1 MELRNGLAT
10 ETGWEFFEGALDP
23 DQIATTGSSF
33 MIGNGYL
40 GYRGT
45 LAEWGP
51 DELVGCIVADTWD
64 TASEGALTELCN
76 VPNGLFL
83 AASVDGVPVPVSG
96 THDFE
101 RRVDLRSG
109 LFSRRSGWRGE
120 GGVPVSLVEERFAS
134 MDDVRLVVSRTRV
147 TAHAPCALTIVTG
160 IDGNVWSLSGEHFAT
175 RESYEQDGLVG
186 IDLTT
191 VELGTRI
198 SVVEG
203 CRVSGVEPR
212 SAHVRTGGNR
222 ILREFGFSL
231 AAGDEVVVE
240 KAVSI
245 HHDNDVAQ
253 PGEES
258 AAAAAAA
265 LADGYDHLF
274 ARHARRWEDVWAAS
288 DIEVIGDLESQV
300 LTRFSL
306 FHNIIHTPSHARLP
320 IGARGLSSQVYQG
333 AAFWDQEIFNLPML
347 TYTRPDLARN
357 VLMYRHDTL
366 PGACRKA
373 ARLGYRGAYYAWAS
387 GKTGDELFPD
397 IFFPDVLTGRAM
409 RNHFNCWQ
417 IHVSPDIVYALWR
430 YYEAT
435 GDWSFIVEG
444 GAEIA
449 FEVADFL
456 VSRAHFKKDKNRF
469 ELIRLLGPDEYH
481 ENVDNNAYTM
491 YLAQYA
497 LEKAVEI
504 HDAMSERAPAELSA
518 LLGRLGLDEDD
529 VADWRE
535 HADLMYLPE
544 PDPRTKLIEQF
555 DGYFSLEDVT
565 PDVVRQRLI
574 DPDEYW
580 GWPNGVAVRTQVLKQ
595 ADVLQLFALIDIFP
609 PEVMRANYLYYEPR
623 TEHGSSLSPS
633 AHALIASKAELP
645 EEAFRYFEEASS
657 IDLYNQSKKVM
668 SGGSFLGGIHTAACG
683 AVWFVVVQGFAGF
696 EVHGDVLRF
705 RPALPE
711 RWEGLRFPLVFRSN
725 HLAVE
730 LRRDAITVTAAPDNP
745 GTVTIRVGDDERQVA
760 PGESASLG

>member
-1 MELRNGLAT
+1 
-10 ETGWEFFEGALDP
+10 
-23 DQIATTGSSF
+23 
-33 MIGNGYL
+33 
-40 GYRGT
+40 
-45 LAEWGP
+45 
-51 DELVGCIVADTWD
+51 
-64 TASEGALTELCN
+64 
-76 VPNGLFL
+76 
-83 AASVDGVPVPVSG
+83 
-96 THDFE
+96 
-101 RRVDLRSG
+101 
-109 LFSRRSGWRGE
+109 
-120 GGVPVSLVEERFAS
+120 
-134 MDDVRLVVSRTRV
+134 MDDVRLLVSRTRL

-175 RESYEQDGLVG
+175 REAYEQDGLVG

-198 SVVEG
+198 SVLEG
-203 CRVSGVEPR
+203 CRVSGAEPR

-231 AAGDEVVVE
+231 VAGDEVVVE

-253 PGEES
+253 PREES

-265 LADGYDHLF
+265 LADGYEHLF
-274 ARHARRWEDVWAAS
+274 ARHSRRWEDVWAAS

-397 IFFPDVLTGRAM
+397 IFFTDVLTGRAM

-518 LLGRLGLDEDD
+518 LLGRLGFDEDD

-535 HADLMYLPE
+535 HADLMYLPK
-544 PDPRTKLIEQF
+544 PDPGTKLIEQF

-711 RWEGLRFPLVFRSN
+711 RWEGLRFPLVFQSN

-745 GTVTIRVGDDERQVA
+745 GTVTISVGDDERQVG
-760 PGESASLG
+760 PGESVSLG